1 MSLFDD
7 DHDLTAPVNGN
18 DDPVVVPTEPVPAT
32 APPTEDL
39 YDSILYY
46 WTKFA
51 TGQSDDTP
59 AVAVIPDTVNR
70 AQLLD
75 NEEALLDMMS
85 QQMDEQLQ
93 TELAQADEAQR
104 LQQVQ
109 SVVVVDT
116 MTRDDALRCESYYPG
131 ITQPVGG
138 INAFTVTPSRNGV
151 QALRQALERRMAG
164 MTVGLSM
171 EDGSGEQP
179 VLLSQFDEMVAKVAE
194 ATVVLNQE
202 VKTFTHEALLGNDR
216 VMIGDGVYLAD
227 IDLETVDPVVLAAT
241 THTDAHELTKVIETI
256 VVEYFSP
263 KRQDIRAEYGIQ
275 QGLTVRALHNV
286 VVHGVHL
293 KYMAELHGQLEVL
306 LTEIKPKLD
315 VYRSA
320 ESVLHRDPTV
330 LVDIIDKVR
339 EYCRI
344 AKRYTRLCKHNLVF
358 ETAVAWLLG
367 WREHWVDLGR

>member
-7 DHDLTAPVNGN
+7 NHDFTAPISGN
-18 DDPVVVPTEPVPAT
+18 DDPVVVPVEPAPAT
-32 APPTEDL
+32 PVSTDDL
-39 YDSILYY
+39 YGSMLDR
-46 WTKFA
+46 WTEWA
-51 TGQSDDTP
+51 TGQSDDAP

-70 AQLLD
+70 TQLLD

-104 LQQVQ
+104 LHQVQ
-109 SVVVVDT
+109 SVVVAD
-116 MTRDDALRCESYYPG
+116 MMSRDDALRCESHYPG
-131 ITQPVGG
+131 ITQSVGG
-138 INAFTVTPSRNGV
+138 INAFTITPSRNGV
-151 QALRQALERRMAG
+151 HALRQALARRMTD
-164 MTVGLSM
+164 MTVALSM
-171 EDGSGEQP
+171 EDASSEQP

-194 ATVVLNQE
+194 ATVVLNHE
-202 VKTFTHEALLGNDR
+202 VKTFSHEALLGNDR
-216 VMIGDGVYLAD
+216 VMIGDGMYLAD
-227 IDLETVDPVVLAAT
+227 IDLETMDAVTLATAT
-241 THTDAHELTKVIETI
+241 ATDVHELTKVIETI

-263 KRQDIRAEYGIQ
+263 KRQDIRSEYGIQ
-275 QGLTVRALHNV
+275 QGLTVRALHAV
-286 VVHGVHL
+286 VVHGTHL

-315 VYRSA
+315 VYRAA

-344 AKRYTRLCKHNLVF
+344 AKLYTRLCKHNLVF

-367 WREHWVDLGR
+367 WREHWVALGR